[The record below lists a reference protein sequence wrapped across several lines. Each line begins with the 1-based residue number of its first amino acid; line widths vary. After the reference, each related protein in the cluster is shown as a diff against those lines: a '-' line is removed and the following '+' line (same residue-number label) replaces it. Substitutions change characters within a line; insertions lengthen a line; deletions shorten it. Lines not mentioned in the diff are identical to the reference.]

1 MRARTIDTHI
11 SNIVDEHLQVLSSRI
26 ATTTYPDTYRA
37 MLSFCVRT
45 NSLKAAMLDT
55 LESNNAYTFKTLLRV
70 LCEHYLQF
78 LQLWVRFT
86 LEKSD
91 VAAADHSRFCGARAL
106 QEGLDVLAAAGSLVP
121 TTARQACRTLIEAQY
136 YNVARSGSE
145 AFARRADEFRSS
157 SIVEFLARD
166 HAGISPDELPLLDRV
181 IPTFALLAPLGR
193 GGHYMDIGR
202 LDAVELATFH
212 SRVADAE
219 FVIALPAIVF
229 MFTALAISRE
239 YPEHVEIAPTI
250 CALIERFPLKREG
263 RD

>member
-11 SNIVDEHLQVLSSRI
+11 SNIIDEHLKVLSSRI
-26 ATTTYPDTYRA
+26 ATTTYPDTYRT
-37 MLSFCVRT
+37 MLSFCART

-55 LESNNAYTFKTLLRV
+55 LESGNAYAFKTLLRA

-78 LQLWVRFT
+78 LQIWVRFT

-106 QEGLDVLAAAGSLVP
+106 QEGLDVLAVADPLVP
-121 TTARQACRTLIEAQY
+121 ATARQACRTLIEARY
-136 YNVARSGSE
+136 HNVVRSGSE
-145 AFARRADEFRSS
+145 AFAHRADQFRGS

-166 HAGISPDELPLLDRV
+166 HAGISPDELPLLDRA

-193 GGHYMDIGR
+193 GGPYPDVDG
-202 LDAVELATFH
+202 LAPLELEAF
-212 SRVADAE
+212 RAPIDDAE
-219 FVIALPAIVF
+219 FVVALPAIIF

-239 YPEHVEIAPTI
+239 YPEHADIAPTI
-250 CALIERFPLKREG
+250 CALIERFGLESLEE
-263 RD
+263 D

>member
-11 SNIVDEHLQVLSSRI
+11 STIVDKHFEVLSSRI

-37 MLSFCVRT
+37 MLSFCART
-45 NSLKAAMLDT
+45 NRLKVAMLDT
-55 LESNNAYTFKTLLRV
+55 LESGNAYTFKTLLRA

-106 QEGLDVLAAAGSLVP
+106 QEGLDVLAAAASLVP

-136 YNVARSGSE
+136 HNVARPGSE
-145 AFARRADEFRSS
+145 AFAHRADEFRCS

-166 HAGISPDELPLLDRV
+166 HAGISPAELPLLDRV
-181 IPTFALLAPLGR
+181 IPTFAQLAPFSHADPDTDFEVSELDR
-193 GGHYMDIGR
+193 PGGST
-202 LDAVELATFH
+202 EL
-212 SRVADAE
+212 V
-219 FVIALPAIVF
+219 VVLPAVMF

-239 YPEHVEIAPTI
+239 YPEHADIAPAI
-250 CALIERFPLKREG
+250 CMLIERFAFESEAPN
-263 RD
+263 